1 MTPTRQ
7 KNRHSIPPVYLVY
20 AALAFFLAL
29 WYASARI
36 WDVDEGW
43 TFVSVKSESIQD
55 LLAYRHFNIAN
66 NHLLNSLWFKMMQFA
81 GCKNVLFYRGLSLL
95 SFFPY
100 AYFLYRAA
108 AYQATG
114 RVEKWLPLFF
124 LPPVLFYFAAGR
136 GYGVAITAFCGALYY
151 LQTCID
157 DLKAISYWKFIICGA
172 ISSLAIVSFFY
183 PFAAMLIYIYA
194 GKYRTRF
201 FTARAIIS
209 GILLLCLTA
218 YIYYIGKTILLNDK
232 IINGTDNLLA
242 NGMYSTFFGTL
253 AFSDLIQWPAFYTL
267 LRLEM
272 VSKILIIVT
281 FLPVAII
288 LLWKYLRQ
296 YITIPVLLIATLLF
310 LLGHVVVHAK
320 YPSDRSALYLLYL
333 IYIPVV
339 LVIAGTG
346 NKLFQ
351 AHYYTAF
358 FFCFLN
364 LAGFFYEL
372 FQPNIY
378 STLAQ
383 LPANQYTVYSDW
395 PNYADDAYTELYFGG
410 KITFHYLAKSFE
422 TDLALVDQKIRAAI
436 TDPHADFLLL
446 QIPAFTRNKA
456 LFQHGFTIQP
466 LLSSGNKE
474 LYLIKRE
481 TVR

>member
-1 MTPTRQ
+1 MTPSRLKDQ
-7 KNRHSIPPVYLVY
+7 HRIPSAYLVY
-20 AALAFFLAL
+20 ATLAFLITL
-29 WYASARI
+29 WYAWARI

-43 TFVSVKSESIQD
+43 TFVAVKSESIQD

-66 NHLLNSLWFKMMQFA
+66 NHLLNSLWFKFMQSF

-124 LPPVLFYFAAGR
+124 LPPVMFYFSAGR
-136 GYGVAITAFCGALYY
+136 GYALAITAFCGSLYY

-157 DLKAISYWKFIICGA
+157 DQKAVSYWKFIICGA

-183 PFAAMLIYIYA
+183 PFAAMLIYLYA
-194 GKYRTRF
+194 GKYRTRL
-201 FTARAIIS
+201 FTPRAVIS
-209 GILLLCLTA
+209 GVLLLGLTA

-232 IINGTDNLLA
+232 IINGTDNLFN

-253 AFSDLIQWPAFYTL
+253 GLSDLIQWPTVYTQL
-267 LRLEM
+267 HLEM
-272 VSKILIIVT
+272 VSKILVIVT
-281 FLPVAII
+281 FLPVAAI

-296 YITIPVLLIATLLF
+296 YFTLPVLFIATLLF
-310 LLGHVVVHAK
+310 LLGHIVMHAK
-320 YPSDRSALYLLYL
+320 YPSDRSALYLLFL
-333 IYIPVV
+333 IYIPVI

-346 NKLFQ
+346 NKLFR

-358 FFCFLN
+358 LFGALN
-364 LAGFFYEL
+364 LIGFFYEL
-372 FQPNIY
+372 SQPNIY

-383 LPANQYTVYSDW
+383 MPANQYTVYSDW
-395 PNYADDAYTELYFGG
+395 PNYADGAYTELYFGG
-410 KITFHYLAKSFE
+410 RITFHYLAKSFE
-422 TDLALVDQKIRAAI
+422 TNLPLVDQKIKAAL

-446 QIPAFTRNKA
+446 QTSAYLRNKD
-456 LFQHGFTIQP
+456 LFNRGFTIQP
-466 LLSSGNKE
+466 VISSGIKE

-481 TVR
+481 TVH

>member
-1 MTPTRQ
+1 MTPLQQTNPR
-7 KNRHSIPPVYLVY
+7 RIPSSYLVC
-20 AALAFFLAL
+20 AAAAFLLTL

-55 LLAYRHFNIAN
+55 LLTYRHFNIAN
-66 NHLLNSLWFKMMQFA
+66 NHLLNSLWFKMMQLA
-81 GCKNVLFYRGLSLL
+81 GYRNVLCYRGLSLL
-95 SFFPY
+95 CFLPY

-124 LPPVLFYFAAGR
+124 LPPVMFYFAAGR
-136 GYGVAITAFCGALYY
+136 GYALAITAFCGALYY
-151 LQTCID
+151 LQACIAD
-157 DLKAISYWKFIICGA
+157 QKAAAYWKFIACGA
-172 ISSLAIVSFFY
+172 LSSLAIVSFFY
-183 PFAAMLIYIYA
+183 PFAAMLIYLYA

-201 FTARAIIS
+201 FTPRAVIS

-253 AFSDLIQWPAFYTL
+253 GFSDLIQWPAFYTL

-281 FLPVAII
+281 FLPVAAI
-288 LLWKYLRQ
+288 LLWKYLRR
-296 YITIPVLLIATLLF
+296 YITIPVLLIATFLF
-310 LLGHVVVHAK
+310 LLGHIVVHAK

-346 NKLFQ
+346 NKLFR

-364 LAGFFYEL
+364 LAGFFVEL

-378 STLAQ
+378 SVLAKM
-383 LPANQYTVYSDW
+383 PPGQYTVYSDW
-395 PNYADDAYTELYFGG
+395 PNYADDACSELYFGG
-410 KITFHYLAKSFE
+410 RITFHYLAKSFE
-422 TDLALVDQKIRAAI
+422 TDLPLVDRKIKAAL
-436 TDPHADFLLL
+436 TDPQADLILL
-446 QIPAFTRNKA
+446 QKSAYIRNKD
-456 LFQHGFTIQP
+456 LFQQGFTIQP
-466 LLSSGNKE
+466 VLSSGIKE